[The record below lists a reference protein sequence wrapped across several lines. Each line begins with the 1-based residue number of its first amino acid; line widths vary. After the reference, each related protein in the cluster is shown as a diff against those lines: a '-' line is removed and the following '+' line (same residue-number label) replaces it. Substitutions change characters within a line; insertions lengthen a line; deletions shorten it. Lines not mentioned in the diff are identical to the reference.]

1 MNGYLS
7 GMYTTLAWVDKLL
20 DSGDVEA
27 VRKRLGEARKYI
39 DRDLARG
46 FEITLEVDRD
56 IAEGKFKSK

>member
-1 MNGYLS
+1 
-7 GMYTTLAWVDKLL
+7 MYTTLAWVDKLL